1 MYDSCYWLRE
11 SCDELEDGFPE
22 KFNNNFINSL
32 LMYEMFIINLRKFKQ
47 SLMDNLNESN
57 HLFLGLT
64 IRSSIQEYFE
74 F

>member
-32 LMYEMFIINLRKFKQ
+32 LMYEMFIINLRKFKNQ
-47 SLMDNLNESN
+47 PLKDNLK
-57 HLFLGLT
+57 FK
-64 IRSSIQEYFE
+64 
-74 F
+74 